1 MLAWI
6 SVVFA
11 EDILVGATTLIVISV
26 VSVPL
31 NIPYAINELFLA
43 YCFIKKFSMFG
54 GILLFLIVDPAMFAF
69 ASILPRFLTKMMC
82 EPVIYRLLISS
93 MKILQALEE
102 TFSTHP
108 L

>member
-11 EDILVGATTLIVISV
+11 EDILVGATTLIVMSV

-54 GILLFLIVDPAMFAF
+54 GILLFLIVDPALFAF
-69 ASILPRFLTKMMC
+69 SSILPWFLTKMMC
-82 EPVIYRLLISS
+82 EPIVHRLLIEK
-93 MKILQALEE
+93 MKILMALEATFE
-102 TFSTHP
+102 THS